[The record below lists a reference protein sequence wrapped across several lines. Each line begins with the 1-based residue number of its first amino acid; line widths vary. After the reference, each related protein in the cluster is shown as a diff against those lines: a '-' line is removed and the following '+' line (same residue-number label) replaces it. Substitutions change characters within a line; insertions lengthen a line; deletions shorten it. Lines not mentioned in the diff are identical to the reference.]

1 MCIWWNLCS
10 SQHKRQQLKKA
21 SHEQSSTN
29 GDLQPN
35 NDVDTDS
42 ETAPAVSVPIL
53 NQESISTDAVH
64 TSIAVEY
71 KNAKDLSGLV
81 LSDETKSLVFFFPN
95 SNELEICIQDRLEC
109 FFRDKNYFIVLVGL
123 IFYVWRLMTK

>member
-1 MCIWWNLCS
+1 M
-10 SQHKRQQLKKA
+10 KKA
-21 SHEQSSTN
+21 SHEQSLTN

-35 NDVDTDS
+35 NDVDADS
-42 ETAPAVSVPIL
+42 ETAPAVNVPIL

-64 TSIAVEY
+64 TSIAVEH

-109 FFRDKNYFIVLVGL
+109 FFPYKNYFIVLVDL
-123 IFYVWRLMTK
+123 IFYVNKFSLSSVHAF